1 MPYIDKFKNQ
11 KKNKGDEKN
20 NKSSNYHTHINSKI
34 SKKKKK
40 QSIPFK
46 LRQQVWLNTNGKQY
60 ECKCFVKWC
69 SNTIDVFNYQV
80 GHDIPESKGGTL
92 HLNNLKPIC
101 SNCNLSMS
109 NNFSIT
115 QWNNLIDYKKINN
128 VHNENKLNNI
138 DNENNKNVI
147 NILENNKNNCN
158 NICKN
163 NIINNNY
170 KNYLTYFY
178 PMKLFKYFDLLFN
191 K

>member
-1 MPYIDKFKNQ
+1 MPYIDKFKN
-11 KKNKGDEKN
+11 KKHNKEDKKKIN
-20 NKSSNYHTHINSKI
+20 NKSSNYHTHINSTI
-34 SKKKKK
+34 GKKKKK
-40 QSIPFK
+40 QKIPFK

-115 QWNNLIDYKKINN
+115 QWNNLIDYKIIDDVQNKNKINN
-128 VHNENKLNNI
+128 INK
-138 DNENNKNVI
+138 ENNKNVI
-147 NILENNKNNCN
+147 NVLE
-158 NICKN
+158 N

-178 PMKLFKYFDLLFN
+178 PIKLFKYFDLLF
-191 K
+191 KK

>member
-1 MPYIDKFKNQ
+1 MPYIDKFKNK
-11 KKNKGDEKN
+11 KKNKEDEKIN
-20 NKSSNYHTHINSKI
+20 NISSNYHKHINSKI
-34 SKKKKK
+34 GKKKK
-40 QSIPFK
+40 QKIPFK

-115 QWNNLIDYKKINN
+115 QWNNLIDYKVINNINNKQKKINVN
-128 VHNENKLNNI
+128 DINDKKKYLKYLYPTKLI
-138 DNENNKNVI
+138 Q
-147 NILENNKNNCN
+147 
-158 NICKN
+158 
-163 NIINNNY
+163 
-170 KNYLTYFY
+170 YFY
-178 PMKLFKYFDLLFN
+178 YIFN